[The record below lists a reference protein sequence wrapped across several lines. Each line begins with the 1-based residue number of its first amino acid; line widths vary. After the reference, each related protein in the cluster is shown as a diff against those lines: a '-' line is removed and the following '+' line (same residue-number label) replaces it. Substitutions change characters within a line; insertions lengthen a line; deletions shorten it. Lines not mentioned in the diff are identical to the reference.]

1 MSTERRNVETRTEK
15 TYIPYTVFE
24 ERVVEAVAEL
34 SSGARA
40 AEARAKAAA
49 DRASE
54 EKIVRKELK
63 AAQRQAEKEQLQARA
78 DLEAAELAAA
88 DAAVVRDENGKVVP
102 KNRPYYLQNNPSA
115 MAAHKLRQMDTAGE
129 VLRAQDNLANAEMR
143 TDEIAQ
149 QQDNIEVAM
158 AAARAEKAAAPKP
171 LVPPTSDKAQTS
183 TQAAPAAPQAAQAP
197 AQAQQPA
204 QQQQAAPEPTE
215 EPAPEPE
222 LPTRDT
228 VAAMDKAV
236 TKVKDEKEKEEE

>member
-40 AEARAKAAA
+40 AEARAKAAE

-88 DAAVVRDENGKVVP
+88 DAAVVRDENGKEVP
-102 KNRPYYLQNNPSA
+102 KNRPFYLQNNPSA

-171 LVPPTSDKAQTS
+171 LVPSTQTS
-183 TQAAPAAPQAAQAP
+183 TQTAPAAPQAAQAP

-222 LPTRDT
+222 LPTQDT
-228 VAAMDKAV
+228 SAAMDKAV
-236 TKVKDEKEKEEE
+236 TKVKDERSKEEE